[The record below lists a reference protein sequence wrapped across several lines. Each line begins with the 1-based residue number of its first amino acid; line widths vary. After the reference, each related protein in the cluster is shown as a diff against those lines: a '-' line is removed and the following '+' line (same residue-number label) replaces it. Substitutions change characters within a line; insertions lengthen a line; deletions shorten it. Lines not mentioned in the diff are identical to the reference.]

1 MSTEGAIEP
10 RLLEILSGCAL
21 IRPAHYIEVF
31 NEPFLNII
39 QERGQTEHL
48 RIGAYALFTTTS
60 LACRSATSS
69 PAGP

>member
-10 RLLEILSGCAL
+10 CLLEILSGCVL
-21 IRPAHYIEVF
+21 ISPAHSIETF
-31 NEPFLNII
+31 IELFFNII
-39 QERGQTEHL
+39 QERCQIEL
-48 RIGAYALFTTTS
+48 IIGAYALFTTAS

>member
-10 RLLEILSGCAL
+10 RLLEILSGCVQ
-21 IRPAHYIEVF
+21 IRPAHSIEVF
-31 NEPFLNII
+31 NEPFFNII

-48 RIGAYALFTTTS
+48 RIGAYVLFTTTS